1 MNSEQLLHNYV
12 SDSLLTTLISFQE
25 FKQQLQSYTSDEQQL
40 QHWYELLQARDARVT
55 SELEARIKQ
64 FFITLHS
71 RLLRFLESE
80 QLSHSLSLETL
91 IDALYK
97 INDLLQQRLQILDD
111 AIQEKTSELAEF
123 ENMVRSPNAGDNA
136 IPGLLQII
144 QSYINLLEEN

>member
-40 QHWYELLQARDARVT
+40 QHWYELLQTRDARVT

-64 FFITLHS
+64 FFITLRS

-123 ENMVRSPNAGDNA
+123 ENMVRSPSAGDNT

>member
-64 FFITLHS
+64 FFITLRS

-111 AIQEKTSELAEF
+111 AIQERPR
-123 ENMVRSPNAGDNA
+123 N
-136 IPGLLQII
+136 
-144 QSYINLLEEN
+144 